1 MKKALESLIRQGDY
15 VTLRENLSDEK
26 IANLSSSDMGDLLQK
41 ALEVGNWPIIVLIH
55 HRMQDCPRLL
65 ECLDVIKHEN
75 KRVTVKRIKAL
86 ECSEP
91 ESTGKDDTTSQA
103 EQLHRRN
110 VFRMFVDEIL
120 TEPITAPNP
129 AEPITTPNPAEPI
142 TTPSEPTPCKEQTHT
157 SIGEARTWIINSAL
171 RRHREMICA
180 ALRGKPSGAPRPA
193 TEKPR
198 TGVGDA

>member
-26 IANLSSSDMGDLLQK
+26 LANLSSSDMGDLLQK

-55 HRMQDCPRLL
+55 DRMEKCPRLL

-86 ECSEP
+86 ETSEP
-91 ESTGKDDTTSQA
+91 EPTGKDDTTRQT

-120 TEPITAPNP
+120 TEPIPTHKPE
-129 AEPITTPNPAEPI
+129 EPV
-142 TTPSEPTPCKEQTHT
+142 PCSGQTHT

-171 RRHREMICA
+171 RRHRDMICA
-180 ALRGKPSGAPRPA
+180 ALDRNRKLSPK
-193 TEKPR
+193 TCDK
-198 TGVGDA
+198 TNDGDA